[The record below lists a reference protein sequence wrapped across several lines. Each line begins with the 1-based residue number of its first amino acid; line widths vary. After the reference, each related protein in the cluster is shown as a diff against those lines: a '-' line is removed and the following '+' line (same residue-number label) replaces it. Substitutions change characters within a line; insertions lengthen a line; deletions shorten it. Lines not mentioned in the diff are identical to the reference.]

1 MRIVFVVDLLLY
13 CGHGQGSKQS
23 YTSAEQQRSASKQ
36 SYVQQTS
43 KMASNCLLCKR
54 TNFRIKHKIK
64 SILTQESA
72 INCLNLTNLEF
83 EEGIMCPEC
92 RKVVYFYGRKIKK
105 RRRKRRIGFVNFV
118 VKIML
123 KPNTKIDFQNGI
135 PKNLTDSTTQQPH
148 SHEGEGGEGESREP
162 VHGDSSPTWDAISE
176 YDPDHDEEVA
186 RMEVHVDEEPKP
198 KMQRISLK
206 DVLISNI
213 KNAHYDKALACMY
226 KLRGGRK
233 AIHKFVQKQIHQEFV
248 EVRRPPKR
256 ISPLTSEVTLEN
268 LKKFK
273 WSNVMEEVTT
283 KMPFTTTTL
292 TSMMPSVS
300 TLKHQHAV
308 RKTGKVN
315 RPCLTNKEAQKKWN
329 FKAGV
334 TIAMMLYANSQQVY
348 KFWPAVVGIEM
359 RREKISLKMFELFHR
374 IGLSQ
379 NIHAGVF
386 SQRRTSTRGDDD
398 SPLPDAVP
406 VNTES

>member
-1 MRIVFVVDLLLY
+1 
-13 CGHGQGSKQS
+13 
-23 YTSAEQQRSASKQ
+23 
-36 SYVQQTS
+36 
-43 KMASNCLLCKR
+43 MATNCFFCKR
-54 TNFRIKHKIK
+54 TNFLIKHKIK

-105 RRRKRRIGFVNFV
+105 KRKKSIGFVNFV
-118 VKIML
+118 VRIMI

-162 VHGDSSPTWDAISE
+162 VHGDLSPTWDGISE
-176 YDPDHDEEVA
+176 YDPEHDEEVA
-186 RMEVHVDEEPKP
+186 RMEVDEEPKP
-198 KMQRISLK
+198 KVQRSSLK
-206 DVLISNI
+206 EVLITYI
-213 KNAHYDKALACMY
+213 KNAHYDKAVACMY

-248 EVRRPPKR
+248 EVGRPPKR
-256 ISPLTSEVTLEN
+256 ILPLTSEVTVEN

-292 TSMMPSVS
+292 TGMMPSLS
-300 TLKHQHAV
+300 TLMHQHER
-308 RKTGKVN
+308 RKTGKAS
-315 RPCLTNKEAQKKWN
+315 RPRLTNKEAKKKWN
-329 FKAGV
+329 LKAGV
-334 TIAMMLYANSQQVY
+334 TVAMMLYANSHQIY

-359 RREKISLKMFELFHR
+359 RREKSSLKMFDLFHR

-386 SQRRTSTRGDDD
+386 SQRRTSTLGDDD
-398 SPLPDAVP
+398 PPLPDTVP